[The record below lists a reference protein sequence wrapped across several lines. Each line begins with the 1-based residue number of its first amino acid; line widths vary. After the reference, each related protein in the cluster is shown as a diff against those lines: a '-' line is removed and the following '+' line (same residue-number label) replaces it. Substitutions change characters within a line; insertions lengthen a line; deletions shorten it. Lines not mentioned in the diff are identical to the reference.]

1 MSISEKIISWSSMNS
16 DLLFLLGSLSIF
28 ILIISVFMMVLII
41 SFLPED
47 YFKSENRNLISSV
60 QNSRYPLLKLLVLI
74 TKNFFGVLLLLS
86 GILMLVLPGQ
96 GILTII
102 TGLVFIDY
110 PGKYKFERKLLR
122 QKGVINSINW
132 IRSCL
137 LYTSDAADE

>member
-102 TGLVFIDY
+102 TGLVFMDY
-110 PGKYKFERKLLR
+110 PGIYKFERKLLR

-132 IRSCL
+132 IRSRL
-137 LYTSDAADE
+137 SKPSLKV

>member
-60 QNSRYPLLKLLVLI
+60 QNSRYPLLKSLVLI

-102 TGLVFIDY
+102 TGLVFMDY

-132 IRSCL
+132 IRSRL
-137 LYTSDAADE
+137 SKPSLKV

>member
-47 YFKSENRNLISSV
+47 YFKSENRNLISRV

-74 TKNFFGVLLLLS
+74 TKNFFGILLLLS

-102 TGLVFIDY
+102 TGLVFMDY

-132 IRSCL
+132 IRSRL
-137 LYTSDAADE
+137 SKPSLKV

>member
-102 TGLVFIDY
+102 TGLVFMDY

-132 IRSCL
+132 IRSRL
-137 LYTSDAADE
+137 SKPPLKV

>member
-74 TKNFFGVLLLLS
+74 AKNFFGVLLLLS

-102 TGLVFIDY
+102 TGLVFMDY

-132 IRSCL
+132 IRSRL
-137 LYTSDAADE
+137 SKPSLKV

>member
-41 SFLPED
+41 SFLQED

-74 TKNFFGVLLLLS
+74 TKNFFGILLLLS

-102 TGLVFIDY
+102 TGLVFMDY

-132 IRSCL
+132 IRSRL
-137 LYTSDAADE
+137 GKPSLKV

>member
-60 QNSRYPLLKLLVLI
+60 RNSRYPLLKLLALI
-74 TKNFFGVLLLLS
+74 TKNFFGILLLLS

-102 TGLVFIDY
+102 TGLVFMDY

-132 IRSCL
+132 IRSRL
-137 LYTSDAADE
+137 SKPSLKV

>member
-1 MSISEKIISWSSMNS
+1 MSIGQKIIAWSSMNS

-28 ILIISVFMMVLII
+28 ILIISVLMMVLII

-74 TKNFFGVLLLLS
+74 TKNFFGILLLLS

-102 TGLVFIDY
+102 TGLVFMDY

-132 IRSCL
+132 IRSRL
-137 LYTSDAADE
+137 SKPSLKV

>member
-102 TGLVFIDY
+102 TGLVFMDY

-122 QKGVINSINW
+122 QKGVIKSINW
-132 IRSCL
+132 IRSRL
-137 LYTSDAADE
+137 SKPSLKV

>member
-1 MSISEKIISWSSMNS
+1 MSISEKIISWSTMNS

-28 ILIISVFMMVLII
+28 ILITSVFMMVLII

-60 QNSRYPLLKLLVLI
+60 QNSRYPLLKLLLLI

-102 TGLVFIDY
+102 TGLVFMDY

-132 IRSCL
+132 IRSRL
-137 LYTSDAADE
+137 SKPSLKV

>member
-1 MSISEKIISWSSMNS
+1 MSISEIIISWSSMNS

-132 IRSCL
+132 IRSRL
-137 LYTSDAADE
+137 SKPSLKV

>member
-60 QNSRYPLLKLLVLI
+60 KNSRYPLLKLLVLI

-102 TGLVFIDY
+102 TGLVFMDY

-132 IRSCL
+132 IRSRL
-137 LYTSDAADE
+137 SKPSLKV

>member
-1 MSISEKIISWSSMNS
+1 MNS

-60 QNSRYPLLKLLVLI
+60 QNSHYPLLKLLVLI

-102 TGLVFIDY
+102 TGLVFMDY

-132 IRSCL
+132 IRSRISKPSL
-137 LYTSDAADE
+137 KV

>member
-1 MSISEKIISWSSMNS
+1 MSVSEKIISWSSMNS
-16 DLLFLLGSLSIF
+16 DLIFLLGSLSIF

-60 QNSRYPLLKLLVLI
+60 QNSHYPLLKLLVLI

-102 TGLVFIDY
+102 TGLVFMDY

-132 IRSCL
+132 IRSRL
-137 LYTSDAADE
+137 SKPSLKV

>member
-1 MSISEKIISWSSMNS
+1 MSISEKIISWSSINS

-41 SFLPED
+41 SFLPDD

-102 TGLVFIDY
+102 TGLVFMDY
-110 PGKYKFERKLLR
+110 PGKYKFERKLLK

-132 IRSCL
+132 IRSRL
-137 LYTSDAADE
+137 RKPSLKI

>member
-74 TKNFFGVLLLLS
+74 TKNFFGILLLLS

-96 GILTII
+96 GVLTII
-102 TGLVFIDY
+102 TGLVFMDY
-110 PGKYKFERKLLR
+110 PGKYKFERNLLK

-132 IRSCL
+132 IRSRL
-137 LYTSDAADE
+137 SKPPLKI

>member
-1 MSISEKIISWSSMNS
+1 MSITEKIISWSSINS

-132 IRSCL
+132 IRSRL
-137 LYTSDAADE
+137 SRPPLKV

>member
-1 MSISEKIISWSSMNS
+1 MSVSEKIISWSSMNS

-60 QNSRYPLLKLLVLI
+60 QNSRYPLIKLLVLI
-74 TKNFFGVLLLLS
+74 TKNFFGILLLLS

-102 TGLVFIDY
+102 TGLVFMDY

-132 IRSCL
+132 IRSRL
-137 LYTSDAADE
+137 SKPSLKV

>member
-28 ILIISVFMMVLII
+28 ILIISVFMMVIII

-60 QNSRYPLLKLLVLI
+60 QSSQYPLLKLLVLI
-74 TKNFFGVLLLLS
+74 TKNFFGILLLMS

-102 TGLVFIDY
+102 TGLVFMDY
-110 PGKYKFERKLLR
+110 PGKYKFERKLLK

-132 IRSCL
+132 IRSRL
-137 LYTSDAADE
+137 SKPPLKI

>member
-1 MSISEKIISWSSMNS
+1 MSVSEKIISWSSMNS

-102 TGLVFIDY
+102 TGLVFMDY
-110 PGKYKFERKLLR
+110 PGKYKFERKLLS

-132 IRSCL
+132 IRSRL
-137 LYTSDAADE
+137 SKPSLKV

>member
-47 YFKSENRNLISSV
+47 YFKSENRNLISRV

-132 IRSCL
+132 IRSRL
-137 LYTSDAADE
+137 SKPSLKV

>member
-86 GILMLVLPGQ
+86 GVLMLVLPGQ

-132 IRSCL
+132 IRSRL
-137 LYTSDAADE
+137 SKPPLKV

>member
-47 YFKSENRNLISSV
+47 YFKSQNRNLISSV
-60 QNSRYPLLKLLVLI
+60 QNSRYPMLKLLVLI

-102 TGLVFIDY
+102 TGLVFMDY

-132 IRSCL
+132 IRSRL
-137 LYTSDAADE
+137 SKPSLKV

>member
-102 TGLVFIDY
+102 TGLVFMDY

-122 QKGVINSINW
+122 QKGVINSKNW
-132 IRSCL
+132 IRSRL
-137 LYTSDAADE
+137 SKPSLKI

>member
-102 TGLVFIDY
+102 TGLVFMDY

-132 IRSCL
+132 IRSRL
-137 LYTSDAADE
+137 SKPPLKI

>member
-1 MSISEKIISWSSMNS
+1 MSVSEKIISWSSMNS

-74 TKNFFGVLLLLS
+74 PTVDINIKIATKMVIIDIIIIEI
-86 GILMLVLPGQ
+86 ILR
-96 GILTII
+96 I
-102 TGLVFIDY
+102 
-110 PGKYKFERKLLR
+110 
-122 QKGVINSINW
+122 
-132 IRSCL
+132 
-137 LYTSDAADE
+137 

>member
-1 MSISEKIISWSSMNS
+1 MSIKEKIISWSSMNS
-16 DLLFLLGSLSIF
+16 DLLFLLGSISIF

-102 TGLVFIDY
+102 TGLVFMDY

-132 IRSCL
+132 IRSL
-137 LYTSDAADE
+137 LNKPSLKV

>member
-132 IRSCL
+132 IRSRL
-137 LYTSDAADE
+137 SKPSLKV

>member
-16 DLLFLLGSLSIF
+16 DLLFLLGSSSIF

-86 GILMLVLPGQ
+86 GILMLILPGQ

-132 IRSCL
+132 IRSRL
-137 LYTSDAADE
+137 SKPPLKV

>member
-86 GILMLVLPGQ
+86 GVLMLVLPGQ

-132 IRSCL
+132 IRSRL
-137 LYTSDAADE
+137 SKPSLKV

>member
-74 TKNFFGVLLLLS
+74 TKNFFGILLLLS

-102 TGLVFIDY
+102 TGLVFMDY
-110 PGKYKFERKLLR
+110 PGKYKFERKLLK

-132 IRSCL
+132 IRSRL
-137 LYTSDAADE
+137 SKPPLKI

>member
-16 DLLFLLGSLSIF
+16 DLIFLLGSLSIF

-47 YFKSENRNLISSV
+47 YFKSENRNLISRV

-74 TKNFFGVLLLLS
+74 TKNFFGILLLLS

-132 IRSCL
+132 IRSRL
-137 LYTSDAADE
+137 SKPSLKV

>member
-16 DLLFLLGSLSIF
+16 DLLFLLGSLSVF

-132 IRSCL
+132 IRSRL
-137 LYTSDAADE
+137 GKPPLKV

>member
-1 MSISEKIISWSSMNS
+1 MSISEKITSWSSVNS
-16 DLLFLLGSLSIF
+16 DLLFLLGSLSLF

-60 QNSRYPLLKLLVLI
+60 QNSRYPLLKLLILI
-74 TKNFFGVLLLLS
+74 TKNFFGILLLLS

-102 TGLVFIDY
+102 TGLVFMDY
-110 PGKYKFERKLLR
+110 PGKYAFERKLLK

-132 IRSCL
+132 IRSRQSKPPL
-137 LYTSDAADE
+137 KV

>member
-74 TKNFFGVLLLLS
+74 TKNFFGILLLLS
-86 GILMLVLPGQ
+86 GVLMLVLPGQ

-110 PGKYKFERKLLR
+110 PGKYKFERRLLR
-122 QKGVINSINW
+122 RKGVINSINW

-137 LYTSDAADE
+137 SKPSLKV

>member
-102 TGLVFIDY
+102 TGLVFMDY

-132 IRSCL
+132 IRSRL
-137 LYTSDAADE
+137 SKQSLKV

>member
-60 QNSRYPLLKLLVLI
+60 QNSRYPLLKLLGLI

-102 TGLVFIDY
+102 TGLVFMDY

-132 IRSCL
+132 IRSL
-137 LYTSDAADE
+137 LSKPSLKV

>member
-1 MSISEKIISWSSMNS
+1 MSISEKIISWSTMNS

-102 TGLVFIDY
+102 TGLVFMDY

-132 IRSCL
+132 IRSRL
-137 LYTSDAADE
+137 SKPSLKV

>member
-74 TKNFFGVLLLLS
+74 TKNFFGILLLMS

-110 PGKYKFERKLLR
+110 PGKYKFERKLLK

-132 IRSCL
+132 IRSRL
-137 LYTSDAADE
+137 SKPPLKI